1 MRSYSP
7 NSFILALADPIHYF
21 FLKGTFLKDIEIL
34 VLYSSKQGSTKA
46 LADIICEGI
55 ENTPGCLSRLRTVSP
70 ISNDFKMSQLPDD
83 GPPYV
88 ESKDLRECSGLIL
101 GSPTRFGNMCAE
113 MKYFIDSTLENW
125 ISGDLV
131 GKPAGFFTSSSSMH
145 GGQETTLIT
154 MMIPLIHHGMIVVG
168 IPYTN
173 KELTTTKSGGT
184 PYGASHVSNNS
195 TDKTLITEEERILAE
210 VLGQRVSSIAKKLN

>member
-1 MRSYSP
+1 M
-7 NSFILALADPIHYF
+7 
-21 FLKGTFLKDIEIL
+21 KDIEIL

-113 MKYFIDSTLENW
+113 MKYFIDLHAFRGYAVGGGSAWVLK
-125 ISGDLV
+125 GGKLV
-131 GKPAGFFTSSSSMH
+131 KIAPCSQFGF
-145 GGQETTLIT
+145 
-154 MMIPLIHHGMIVVG
+154 
-168 IPYTN
+168 
-173 KELTTTKSGGT
+173 
-184 PYGASHVSNNS
+184 
-195 TDKTLITEEERILAE
+195 
-210 VLGQRVSSIAKKLN
+210 